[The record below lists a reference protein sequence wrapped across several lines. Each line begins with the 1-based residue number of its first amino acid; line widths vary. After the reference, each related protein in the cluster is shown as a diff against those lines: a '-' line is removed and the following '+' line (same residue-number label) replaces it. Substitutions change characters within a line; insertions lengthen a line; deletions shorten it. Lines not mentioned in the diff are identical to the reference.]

1 MASCDKGISER
12 NFSSIKTK
20 VYMEQSPINIKSNA
34 RVFSNDPFTAMTLYS
49 AVKSTKEQVANPT
62 PGLMQ
67 LSNPVRK
74 WLPDQLQQGRHTV
87 TTNRIRGQV

>member
-1 MASCDKGISER
+1 MASCDKGISEK

-49 AVKSTKEQVANPT
+49 AVKSTKEQVASPT
-62 PGLMQ
+62 PGRCSLATQ
-67 LSNPVRK
+67 YANGC
-74 WLPDQLQQGRHTV
+74 Q
-87 TTNRIRGQV
+87 TNCSRGDTPSPPIG